1 MILSK
6 RDEFADAQ
14 AITDTALS
22 TSYMDLG
29 ASPTLQD
36 VANGKPLFLVIQVDT
51 AFTRAAGALDMTWTL
66 ESDSA
71 AALNVSATVHAT
83 SGAIAKA
90 SLVAGYKKIL
100 ALPPGRNYERY
111 LRVRA
116 TASAAFDA
124 GAYSAFLTSEPQNW
138 AAYPAGA

>member
-1 MILSK
+1 MIVSK
-6 RDEFADAQ
+6 RDEFADSQ
-14 AITDTALS
+14 AVTDTALS
-22 TSYMDLG
+22 TSYIDLG

-36 VANGKPLFLVIQVDT
+36 IGNGKPLFLVIQVDT
-51 AFTRAAGALDMTWTL
+51 AFTRAAGDLTITWTL

-83 SGAIAKA
+83 TAAIAKA
-90 SLVAGYKKIL
+90 SLVAGYKTVL
-100 ALPPGRNYERY
+100 ALPPGRVYERY
-111 LRVRA
+111 LRVRE

-138 AAYPAGA
+138 VAYPAGA